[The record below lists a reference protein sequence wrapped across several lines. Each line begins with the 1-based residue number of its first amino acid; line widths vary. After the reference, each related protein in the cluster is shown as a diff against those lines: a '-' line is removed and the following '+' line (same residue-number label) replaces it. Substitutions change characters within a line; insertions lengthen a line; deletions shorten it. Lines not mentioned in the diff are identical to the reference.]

1 MEAALGFRRG
11 GAAGRERRRGSG
23 LTYRAAGKG
32 LGVRARDYR
41 GEIPGGDRGGALRG
55 GAEEGD
61 DRWGLPVSGAMRA
74 VSDGGGAGLR
84 SELGRGGGRP
94 QGGPCEAG
102 PSA

>member
-1 MEAALGFRRG
+1 MEAALGFRSG
-11 GAAGRERRRGSG
+11 GAAGWERRRGSG

-32 LGVRARDYR
+32 LGVRARDCR

-74 VSDGGGAGLR
+74 ASD
-84 SELGRGGGRP
+84 
-94 QGGPCEAG
+94 
-102 PSA
+102 